1 MTVRGSSPATKDT
14 LRLAQAAQP
23 TIAAFGIL
31 HAAGRIPAAAL
42 VDLRY
47 RFAAW
52 VMPVQE
58 MGNHHPPGFEHAV
71 AEVDTNLRPS
81 SAHKRIVPVE
91 DWRREPA

>member
-1 MTVRGSSPATKDT
+1 MTVCGISPTTKDT

-52 VMPVQE
+52 CNAGSE
-58 MGNHHPPGFEHAV
+58 DGESSSTRLRARGRRSRHGFEAV
-71 AEVDTNLRPS
+71 VS
-81 SAHKRIVPVE
+81 S
-91 DWRREPA
+91 